1 MRNVKKMFLAACL
14 GLTACGPS
22 AEQPEMESS
31 KLVTRGQLLTTENP
45 IPNQYIVVLKEP
57 PGPGTAAIIGV
68 AQAMA
73 DEYGASVMRTYEHA
87 LRGFVINGSASQ
99 AQAMAND
106 PDVAYVQQNGYVQ
119 LFATQSPVP
128 AWGLDR
134 IDQESL
140 PLSNSYT
147 YETDASNVH
156 AYVIDTGIYAAHSEF
171 EGRANTPFDAINDGQ
186 NGNDCNG
193 HGTHVA
199 GTVGGKTYGVA
210 KKVKLHGIRV
220 LSCSGGGSYDGVIAG
235 VDWVKANAVK
245 PAVANMSLGGGAY
258 QALDDAITNAV
269 NSGIPFIV
277 AAGNSNLDACN
288 SSPARTPK
296 AVTVGATDSS
306 DAKASF
312 SNWGACLDIF
322 APGVNIPSAWIGGT
336 TATKTIS
343 GTSMATPHVA
353 GAAALLLASGV
364 SAANIP
370 TQLVSNATL
379 NKVTNPSNSP
389 NRLLFTG
396 SRGTP
401 LTNNVFKTGLGG
413 ATGSTQ
419 NFYLDVP
426 AGLSKVTFT
435 VTGGTGDAD
444 LYVRHGAIPTLVDY
458 DCRPMRAG
466 NEEICTMFSPA
477 PGRWYAQLRAYSTY
491 SGVSLKG
498 QY

>member
-1 MRNVKKMFLAACL
+1 LRAEKP
-14 GLTACGPS
+14 GP
-22 AEQPEMESS
+22 
-31 KLVTRGQLLTTENP
+31 TE
-45 IPNQYIVVLKEP
+45 YIVVLKEQ
-57 PGPGTAAIIGV
+57 PGPSAAAISGV

-73 DEYGASVMRTYEHA
+73 GQHGASVLRTYEHA
-87 LRGFVINGSASQ
+87 LRGFVIRGSE
-99 AQAMAND
+99 AQARALANN
-106 PDVAYVQQNGYVQ
+106 PNVAYVQENGYVE
-119 LFATQSPVP
+119 LAATQAPVP
-128 AWGLDR
+128 SWGLDR
-134 IDQESL
+134 IDQENL
-140 PLSNSYT
+140 PLDNSYT

-156 AYVIDTGIYAAHSEF
+156 AYIIDTGILASHSEF
-171 EGRANTPFDAINDGQ
+171 EGRANTPFDSINDGQ

-199 GTVGGKTYGVA
+199 GTVGGKSYGVA
-210 KKVKLHGIRV
+210 KKVKLHGVRV
-220 LSCSGGGSYDGVIAG
+220 LSCSGGGAYDGVIAG
-235 VDWVKANAVK
+235 VDWVRANAIK

-296 AVTVGATDSS
+296 AVTVGATDSN
-306 DAKASF
+306 DAKATF
-312 SNWGACLDIF
+312 SNWGSCLDIF
-322 APGVNIPSAWIGGT
+322 APGVNIPSAWIGGN

-343 GTSMATPHVA
+343 GTSMAAPHVA
-353 GAAALLLASGV
+353 GAAALLLAKGV
-364 SAANIP
+364 SAANVP
-370 TQLVSNATL
+370 STLVADATL
-379 NKVTNPSNSP
+379 NKVTNPNGSP

-396 SRGTP
+396 TRGTP
-401 LTNNVFKTGLGG
+401 LTNGVFKTGLGG

-426 AGLSKVTFT
+426 AGVSTVTFT

-444 LYVRHGAIPTLVDY
+444 LYVRHGAIPTTVDY
-458 DCRPMRAG
+458 DCRPLRSG
-466 NEEICTMFSPA
+466 NEEICTMFNAS